1 MQKFCLWNAIAIPAL
16 TFCVT
21 ALAASPV
28 AKADE
33 PQRLTL
39 HEWSV
44 WVSEPTQAQINPLAG
59 FPTSLPGLVD
69 TPRSRRVEA
78 DRPNVAPLSMITLT
92 GKIPDQPVDMSLR
105 MSNGRFLAHWPPGET
120 KNNRLVW
127 NDNKLASDAKE
138 GAYGFVTDDHW
149 FIQARKQKVLQIER
163 GARAERFFVYDPE
176 LNQPLTIR
184 LEGGPDRYKV
194 FNAAKFPL
202 LDVLILAADAKGHRL
217 GWIDELPAAKAAAG
231 AKAEVKPTSPPNAE
245 SKSPTAE
252 VTATVVAATP
262 AAAPAAAPAVRPA
275 PPADV
280 KSAPSQSAAKAD
292 AAKSEPEKPAIKQPE
307 TSAEVEMGP
316 ALSDEQL
323 ATQGTAE
330 LRKRL
335 AAAGLSDSDIDLML
349 SLYADAFFKSKET
362 VILFRVP
369 QGTIDEWMPLEVDPD
384 NTKITRV
391 ALVMCFKVDPL
402 IRDEVK
408 QLVEQLADDVYAKR
422 EKAEQKL
429 RDLGRMAIPALKEA
443 AKSSDPERVVRAER
457 LLIRQNEKLDGK

>member
-1 MQKFCLWNAIAIPAL
+1 
-16 TFCVT
+16 
-21 ALAASPV
+21 
-28 AKADE
+28 
-33 PQRLTL
+33 
-39 HEWSV
+39 
-44 WVSEPTQAQINPLAG
+44 
-59 FPTSLPGLVD
+59 
-69 TPRSRRVEA
+69 
-78 DRPNVAPLSMITLT
+78 
-92 GKIPDQPVDMSLR
+92 

-127 NDNKLASDAKE
+127 NDNKLASEAKD
-138 GAYGFVTDDHW
+138 GAFGFVTDDHW
-149 FIQARKQKVLQIER
+149 FIQARRQKVLQIER

-194 FNAAKFPL
+194 FNATKFPL
-202 LDVLILAADAKGHRL
+202 LDVLVLAADAKGHRL
-217 GWIDELPAAKAAAG
+217 GWIEELPPAKAAAA
-231 AKAEVKPTSPPNAE
+231 AKSDG
-245 SKSPTAE
+245 KSAPATNTAAKSSTAE
-252 VTATVVAATP
+252 VTATIAAP
-262 AAAPAAAPAVRPA
+262 AAAPAAAPVVA
-275 PPADV
+275 PPA
-280 KSAPSQSAAKAD
+280 APGAQPTLPPTVAA
-292 AAKSEPEKPAIKQPE
+292 SEATKKEVDKPAIKLPE
-307 TSAEVEMGP
+307 SSAELEMGP
-316 ALSDEQL
+316 VLSDEQL
-323 ATQGTAE
+323 AAQGTVE

-335 AAAGLSDSDIDLML
+335 AAAGLSEGDIDLML

-362 VILFRVP
+362 VVLFRVP

-408 QLVEQLADDVYAKR
+408 QLVEQLADDIYAKR

>member
-1 MQKFCLWNAIAIPAL
+1 MNDNLRLRRLCTLVYA
-16 TFCVT
+16 VT
-21 ALAASPV
+21 AVSLLAVIGLHAE
-28 AKADE
+28 E

-92 GKIPDQPVDMSLR
+92 GKIPDQPLDMSLR

-127 NDNKLASDAKE
+127 NDNKLASEAKDS
-138 GAYGFVTDDHW
+138 AYGFVTDDHW

-163 GARAERFFVYDPE
+163 VARAERFFVYDPE

-184 LEGGPDRYKV
+184 LEGGPDRYKI

-202 LDVLILAADAKGHRL
+202 NDVLILAADAKGHRL

-231 AKAEVKPTSPPNAE
+231 AKPEAKPTSPNAE
-245 SKSPTAE
+245 TKSSTAE
-252 VTATVVAATP
+252 VTANVVATP
-262 AAAPAAAPAVRPA
+262 AAPMAAPAAVPA
-275 PPADV
+275 PRLPPAAAGAAV
-280 KSAPSQSAAKAD
+280 PNAP
-292 AAKSEPEKPAIKQPE
+292 AKSEPEKPAIKQPE

-316 ALSDEQL
+316 VLSDEQL
-323 ATQGTAE
+323 AAQGTAE

-335 AAAGLSDSDIDLML
+335 AAAGLSEGDIDLML

-369 QGTIDEWMPLEVDPD
+369 QGMIDEWMPLEVDPD
-384 NTKITRV
+384 NTKITRM

-408 QLVEQLADDVYAKR
+408 QLVEQLADDAYAKR

>member
-1 MQKFCLWNAIAIPAL
+1 MNDNLRLRRLCTLVYA
-16 TFCVT
+16 VT
-21 ALAASPV
+21 AVSLLAVIGLHAE
-28 AKADE
+28 E

-92 GKIPDQPVDMSLR
+92 GKIPDQPLDMSLR

-127 NDNKLASDAKE
+127 NDNKLASEAKDST
-138 GAYGFVTDDHW
+138 YGFVTDDHW
-149 FIQARKQKVLQIER
+149 FIQAHKRKVLQIEH

-184 LEGGPDRYKV
+184 LEGGPDRYKI

-202 LDVLILAADAKGHRL
+202 NDVLILAADAKGHRL

-231 AKAEVKPTSPPNAE
+231 AKPEAKPTSPNAE
-245 SKSPTAE
+245 TKSSTAE
-252 VTATVVAATP
+252 VTANVVATP
-262 AAAPAAAPAVRPA
+262 AAPMAAPAAVPA
-275 PPADV
+275 PRLPPAAAGAAV
-280 KSAPSQSAAKAD
+280 PNAP
-292 AAKSEPEKPAIKQPE
+292 AKSEPEKPAIKQPE

-316 ALSDEQL
+316 VLSDEQL
-323 ATQGTAE
+323 AAQGTAE

-335 AAAGLSDSDIDLML
+335 AAAGLSEGDIDLML

-369 QGTIDEWMPLEVDPD
+369 QGMIDEWMPLEVDPD
-384 NTKITRV
+384 NTKITRM

-408 QLVEQLADDVYAKR
+408 QLVEQLADDAYAKR

-429 RDLGRMAIPALKEA
+429 HDLGRMAIPAASRK
-443 AKSSDPERVVRAER
+443 
-457 LLIRQNEKLDGK
+457 RQKVPTRSELFGQNAY